1 MKNENKNLPRL
12 TRFISWELVVLAL
25 LLVSVIG
32 VALRGPLKSF
42 PDLASNGSISQF
54 ERDPYD
60 ILPDRSANSPR
71 NRVETG
77 L

>member
-1 MKNENKNLPRL
+1 MKNENKNLPRVASY
-12 TRFISWELVVLAL
+12 FSWELVVLAL

-32 VALRGPLKSF
+32 VALRGPLKTF
-42 PDLASNGSISQF
+42 PELASNGTLSQF
-54 ERDPYD
+54 EKDPYD
-60 ILPDRSANSPR
+60 IRPDRNMSGPR